1 MLGSFFFGDP
11 FFGGASWKFFVI
23 FFFFGGASW
32 KFFVIFFLVG
42 LWKFFVIF
50 FIFGRA
56 SWKLGSPGEL
66 KEEGGTEKWRNIWK
80 F

>member
-11 FFGGASWKFFVI
+11 
-23 FFFFGGASW
+23 FFGGASW